1 MSNSQKVK
9 NTISSITHNVL
20 SKRKPKNQVKKNLFV
35 APQPKQSTSMNSCK
49 TRYTQNPPS
58 LVPPMYS
65 SLSGFY

>member
-1 MSNSQKVK
+1 MCYQ
-9 NTISSITHNVL
+9 
-20 SKRKPKNQVKKNLFV
+20 RGKPKNQVKKILFV